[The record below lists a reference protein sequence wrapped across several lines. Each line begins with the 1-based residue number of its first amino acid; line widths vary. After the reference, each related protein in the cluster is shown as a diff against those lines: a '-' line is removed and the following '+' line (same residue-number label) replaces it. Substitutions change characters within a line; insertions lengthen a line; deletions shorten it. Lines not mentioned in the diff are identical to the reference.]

1 MKKMTLLFLILIP
14 SIALAQATRT
24 ADEVSRRA
32 LDVLGGGPAWE
43 RARYISFTFNV
54 ERFGK
59 LVSTFPQSL
68 DRSTGEYRVSGKT
81 EDNLPFDVVVNIPT
95 KKGHGT
101 LGGEAVS
108 KGEKWTQLYN
118 IAYRRFINDMNWLLM
133 PVQIMDS
140 RVHRTYEGERTDSCG
155 HTWDVVKLTWD
166 ASAGMTP
173 GDIYWLWINR
183 DTGVVEEWDTRSGTM
198 APEEAPVAIIFR
210 DYQRVGGL
218 LLSLRREVKGKDQI
232 MRFDALKVLPAV
244 PKGAFD

>member
-1 MKKMTLLFLILIP
+1 MRIRSLASAILLFVSVIP
-14 SIALAQATRT
+14 AFAQQPATPS
-24 ADEVSRRA
+24 ADDVARRA
-32 LDVLGGGPAWE
+32 IDVLAGPAWDK
-43 RARYISFTFNV
+43 ARYIAFTFNV
-54 ERFGK
+54 VSGGK
-59 LVSTFPQSL
+59 ITTSFPQRW
-68 DRSTGEYRVSGKT
+68 DRFTGEYRVSGKDQKGDEFLVIMNTNTKQGRAWKNGAEVT
-81 EDNLPFDVVVNIPT
+81 EPS
-95 KKGHGT
+95 T
-101 LGGEAVS
+101 LELG
-108 KGEKWTQLYN
+108 
-118 IAYRRFINDMNWLLM
+118 YRRFINDTYWLLM
-133 PVQIMDS
+133 PLKSMDPG
-140 RVHRTYEGERTDSCG
+140 VHREYSGERTDSCG